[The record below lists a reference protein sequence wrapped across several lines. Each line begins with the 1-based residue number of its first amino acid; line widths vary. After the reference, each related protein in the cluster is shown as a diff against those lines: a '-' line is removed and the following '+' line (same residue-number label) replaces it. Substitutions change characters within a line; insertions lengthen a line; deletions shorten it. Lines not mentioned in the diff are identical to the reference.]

1 MTTKVNVMVSLEVN
15 RRGKGVE
22 DDYQSE
28 CNGESGGVRGWKMT
42 TKVNVM
48 VSLEVNRRGEGVED
62 DY

>member
-1 MTTKVNVMVSLEVN
+1 M
-15 RRGKGVE
+15 E
-22 DDYQSE
+22 D
-28 CNGESGGVRGWKMT
+28 ESGGVRGWEMT

>member
-15 RRGKGVE
+15 RRGK
-22 DDYQSE
+22 
-28 CNGESGGVRGWKMT
+28 WKMT

-62 DY
+62 DYQSECDGESGG

>member
-15 RRGKGVE
+15 RG
-22 DDYQSE
+22 
-28 CNGESGGVRGWKMT
+28 GGVRGWKMT

-62 DY
+62 DYQSECDGESGG